1 MLFRGSFFQ
10 LHKNIHEIPEAQ
22 EITLNGMS
30 KRIDLFDSTYSHFTE
45 AVLDVIRKET
55 FVNDIGQNSW
65 MTVDEYDRFI
75 ALLKVGSEDHLLE
88 VASGSGGPALY
99 LAMKCGCRVTGI
111 DANENG
117 IATANETAATSDA
130 RVHFELADANARLP
144 YDDNSFDGILCIDSM
159 NHFPDRAN
167 VFHEWYR
174 VLRPERRAVFT
185 DPVVITGAVTNDE
198 LAMRSLVGLFLFVPP
213 GVNERLIEDAG
224 LRLVQVDD
232 VTENAALISRR
243 WHEARERYKKPLI
256 EMEGEE
262 RFEGLQQFFAAVHR
276 LTSERR
282 LSRIMYLV
290 DKPVRN

>member
-1 MLFRGSFFQ
+1 
-10 LHKNIHEIPEAQ
+10 
-22 EITLNGMS
+22 MS
-30 KRIDLFDSTYSHFTE
+30 KRIDLFDSTYGHFTE
-45 AVLDVIRKET
+45 QVLDAIRKET
-55 FVNDIGQNSW
+55 FVDDIGQNSW

-75 ALLKVGSEDHLLE
+75 GLLNLGSEDHVLE

-99 LAMKCGCRVTGI
+99 LAKKCGCRVTGI

-117 IATANETAATSDA
+117 ITTAINTAATSKA
-130 RVHFELADANARLP
+130 RVDFKLADANARLP
-144 YDDNSFDGILCIDSM
+144 YDANSFDGLLCIDSM
-159 NHFPDRAN
+159 NHFPDRPN
-167 VFHEWYR
+167 VFHEWCR
-174 VLRPERRAVFT
+174 VLRPGRRAVFT

-198 LAMRSLVGLFLFVPP
+198 LAMRSLIGLFLFVPP

-232 VTENAALISRR
+232 VTENAAVISRR
-243 WHEARERYKKPLI
+243 WNEARQRYKEPLI
-256 EMEGEE
+256 EIEGEE

-290 DKPVRN
+290 EKPLAATVT

>member
-1 MLFRGSFFQ
+1 
-10 LHKNIHEIPEAQ
+10 
-22 EITLNGMS
+22 MS

-45 AVLDVIRKET
+45 QVLDAIRKET
-55 FVNDIGQNSW
+55 FVDDIGQNSW

-75 ALLKVGSEDHLLE
+75 GLLNLKSEDHVLE

-99 LAMKCGCRVTGI
+99 LAKKCGCRVTGI

-117 IATANETAATSDA
+117 ITTATETAANSNG

-144 YDDNSFDGILCIDSM
+144 YDDNTFDGLLCVDSM

-167 VFHEWYR
+167 VFNEWRR
-174 VLRPERRAVFT
+174 VLRPGRRAVFT

-198 LAMRSLVGLFLFVPP
+198 LAARSLVGLFLFVPP

-224 LRLVQVDD
+224 LHLIKVDD
-232 VTENAALISRR
+232 VTENAAVISRR
-243 WHEARERYKKPLI
+243 WHEARDRYKKSLI
-256 EMEGEE
+256 EMEGDE

-290 DKPVRN
+290 EKPVRS